1 MSRELIIMEKP
12 EKLKVGDKVCQV
24 TYSRWD
30 NDVYYI
36 FEDVERL
43 TKTQAILK
51 NGTKLI
57 NDATNSWGSG
67 YSFMTYGDRYS
78 RWNITT
84 PEIIEAYTIEKE
96 RQKINSWFNKQ
107 KDLFTYEQKK
117 QIFNLFN

>member
-1 MSRELIIMEKP
+1 MSRELIIMKKSEN
-12 EKLKVGDKVCQV
+12 LKVGDKVCQV
-24 TYSRWD
+24 THSRWGD
-30 NDVYYI
+30 DVHYR
-36 FEDVERL
+36 FEEVERL

-78 RWNITT
+78 IWNITT
-84 PEIIEAYTIEKE
+84 PEIIEASKIERE
-96 RQKINSWFNKQ
+96 RQKVNSWFNKQ
-107 KDLFTYEQKK
+107 KDLFTDEQKK

>member
-1 MSRELIIMEKP
+1 MEKP